1 VHIYGKK
8 SVGNVCRQ
16 PDFRIRIAGRATS
29 FDSVVQKIKK
39 YTGFATDKLKEI
51 AKSMGMT
58 LTA

>member
-1 VHIYGKK
+1 ME
-8 SVGNVCRQ
+8 
-16 PDFRIRIAGRATS
+16 
-29 FDSVVQKIKK
+29 QKNLSLAKMMLEDKEPIDKIEK